1 MRVGDREREHVVEL
15 LRHHAA
21 EGRLEPK
28 ERIDAAYAA
37 RTQADLEPLTRDLP
51 DPRSETSCP
60 RRLAAV
66 RPAIVRWAVVNVAV
80 LAVRAAAGE
89 RFATSGPSGFSL

>member
-1 MRVGDREREHVVEL
+1 VRVGDRVHERVVEL

-28 ERIDAAYAA
+28 EREARIDAAYAA

-51 DPRSETSCP
+51 APRSETSCP

-80 LAVRAAAGE
+80 LAV
-89 RFATSGPSGFSL
+89 